1 VTATQEKNKN
11 KNKTTELED
20 FIIQR
25 DYTGAIAYLKVFIKY
40 FVG

>member
-1 VTATQEKNKN
+1 VTATQEKN

-40 FVG
+40 FVA